1 MKDLATTIS
10 GVIGFLAVIVN
21 WVFTVIKVDFQI
33 PTEIQ
38 TAIVGLAVLV
48 VGYYTGKPNAPTPT
62 E

>member
-21 WVFTVIKVDFQI
+21 WVFTVIKIDFQV
-33 PTEIQ
+33 PPEIQ

-48 VGYYTGKPNAPTPT
+48 VGYYTGKPSTPPTP
-62 E
+62 

>member
-10 GVIGFLAVIVN
+10 GVIGFLSVIVN
-21 WVFTVIKVDFQI
+21 WVFTVIKIDFQV

-48 VGYYTGKPNAPTPT
+48 VGYYTGKPNTPST